1 MNDIYSTDFSK
12 LLPSA
17 LRNSPQMIAL
27 ARTLTEQLLTVS
39 GSMDNVLI
47 YSRFE
52 ELPEDMVDIMA
63 YDMHVDWYDYS
74 YPLQVKRDM
83 VKNSVR
89 VHKRMGTRYAVEN
102 VLNSLHPQSHI
113 EEWFE
118 YGGSHHC
125 FRIVINADNKEYEID
140 LDKIIKSINMY
151 KRLSAHLES
160 VILEIIKSRKIF
172 AIPVKEVFVQ
182 RNIKIN
188 QFTKTVNKTVGI
200 VLGSAGL
207 RYVSLTIGKGLQVWK
222 EQ

>member
-1 MNDIYSTDFSK
+1 MNNIYSTDFSDF
-12 LLPSA
+12 LPGA
-17 LRNSPQMIAL
+17 LRHDPKMIAL
-27 ARTLTEQLLTVS
+27 ARMLTEQLLTVS

-52 ELPEDMVDIMA
+52 ELPEDLVDILA

-74 YPLQVKRDM
+74 YPLQIKQDI

-89 VHKRMGTRYAVEN
+89 VHKRMGTKYAVEN

-118 YGGSHHC
+118 YGGAPHY

-140 LDKIIKSINMY
+140 IDKIVKSINLY

-160 VILEIIKSRKIF
+160 IILERRKKNKIF
-172 AIPVKEVFVQ
+172 VVPVKEVFVQ
-182 RNIKIN
+182 RKIKIN
-188 QFTKTVNKTVGI
+188 SYTKTVGRNISITVKNAELI
-200 VLGSAGL
+200 
-207 RYVSLTIGKGLQVWK
+207 YVSLSIKKG
-222 EQ
+222 